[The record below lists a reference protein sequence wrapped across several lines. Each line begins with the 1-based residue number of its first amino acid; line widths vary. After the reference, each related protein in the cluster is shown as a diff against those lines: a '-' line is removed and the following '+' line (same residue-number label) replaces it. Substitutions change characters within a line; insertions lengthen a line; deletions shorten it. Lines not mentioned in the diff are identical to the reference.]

1 MPGADIERANPG
13 EKTPGKAEN
22 LSEDTLVASIEQT
35 RADLARTIDEITGR
49 LNPANAARRTVDQ
62 VKERVAQVDPVMAG
76 GAVVVLASAAVIY
89 LLVRG
94 KRRRN

>member
-1 MPGADIERANPG
+1 MPGADIERAVPSDKSK
-13 EKTPGKAEN
+13 EASP
-22 LSEDTLVASIEQT
+22 SEDTLVASIEQT
-35 RADLARTIDEITGR
+35 RTELARTIDEITDR

-62 VKERVAQVDPVMAG
+62 VKERVTQVDPVMAG

-94 KRRRN
+94 RRRRGN